1 MLRWRL
7 FVGGP
12 LPRMLGN
19 LGQAPGGLQAPG
31 RRKPRVLRCWVD
43 DSTTGDIGTEAS
55 VVTVVLGL
63 RGIELMSAS
72 DLLLV
77 NRTKS
82 AVAATPSDHR
92 AALTTLIQGRSEW
105 EHGGV
110 LVLIDGV
117 FDQDCLNLIAER
129 LGTTGEKVHTGGLEQ
144 LHWAT
149 ARKATVLVYL
159 PVDGIPPTTVA
170 VVEAGGGVVLKG
182 WPNTWPAEE
191 RREASLA

>member
-1 MLRWRL
+1 M
-7 FVGGP
+7 
-12 LPRMLGN
+12 PRMMGN
-19 LGQAPGGLQAPG
+19 AGQAPGGMHAPG
-31 RRKPRVLRCWVD
+31 RRKPHVLRCWVD

-63 RGIELMSAS
+63 RGIELLSAS

-92 AALTTLIQGRSEW
+92 AALTTLIQGRFEW

-110 LVLIDGV
+110 LILSEGEIGQDVLG
-117 FDQDCLNLIAER
+117 LIAER

-144 LHWAT
+144 FHWAR
-149 ARKATVLVYL
+149 AGKATACQEFGR
-159 PVDGIPPTTVA
+159 D
-170 VVEAGGGVVLKG
+170 
-182 WPNTWPAEE
+182 
-191 RREASLA
+191 